1 MGYQYPSY
9 RSFREVLSFG
19 SVQALPGNRKMESTA
34 GSHGFRLQ
42 MRVMLIHLAA
52 GAASQVLVEK
62 AYGALHIWTSGTG
75 RLERESLRFGGGIAA
90 RAAKVSSSK

>member
-1 MGYQYPSY
+1 VGYQYPSY
-9 RSFREVLSFG
+9 RSFRRVVDSVLSK
-19 SVQALPGNRKMESTA
+19 ALPGNRKMESTA
-34 GSHGFRLQ
+34 RRNGFRLQ

-52 GAASQVLVEK
+52 GVASQVLVEK

-75 RLERESLRFGGGIAA
+75 RLESESLRFGGGIAA